1 MGPSKDRISVN
12 CSDKAMNLSEQVS
25 ATSSVF
31 SAEMARVEAKLEFD
45 LEVQKTEYHMGCMEW
60 ILSGVCYI

>member
-12 CSDKAMNLSEQVS
+12 CSDKAMNLSKQVS
-25 ATSSVF
+25 ATSSIF

-45 LEVQKTEYHMGCMEW
+45 LEAQKIE
-60 ILSGVCYI
+60 